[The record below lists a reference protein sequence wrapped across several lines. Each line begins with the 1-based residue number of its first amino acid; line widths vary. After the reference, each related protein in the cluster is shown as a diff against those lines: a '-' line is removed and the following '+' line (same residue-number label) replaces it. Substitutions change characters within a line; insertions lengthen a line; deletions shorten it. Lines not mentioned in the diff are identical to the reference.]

1 MKTNFVKGDCWQSV
15 VSVVPPKLILRT
27 RQLRELLL
35 DVVNPQ
41 TGNELPEDYYVMGL
55 EIRFLCQQD
64 VSSLCWQTPSAF
76 NDPAMKI
83 YISSF
88 YFFYILCANWRA
100 FHSAEIFL
108 ETLSLQPRLL
118 FESQIWIN
126 ANEGEKQEIR
136 PLAASHKYGRLRDP
150 IVILGFTALMLCYL
164 YVVYTAAAHWWWQVF
179 RLIAVSSGQRRWWRL
194 IVYHIE

>member
-64 VSSLCWQTPSAF
+64 VSSLC
-76 NDPAMKI
+76 
-83 YISSF
+83 
-88 YFFYILCANWRA
+88 
-100 FHSAEIFL
+100 
-108 ETLSLQPRLL
+108 
-118 FESQIWIN
+118 
-126 ANEGEKQEIR
+126 
-136 PLAASHKYGRLRDP
+136 
-150 IVILGFTALMLCYL
+150 
-164 YVVYTAAAHWWWQVF
+164 
-179 RLIAVSSGQRRWWRL
+179 
-194 IVYHIE
+194 